1 MKILNITT
9 LWLASHHDT
18 FVVPSNETYIGIYF
32 ILKFN
37 NNSKYLWLGI
47 SLKVVNVYLHI
58 QALVSYLLLSQPP
71 SLVYL

>member
-1 MKILNITT
+1 MILLLCPQMKLI
-9 LWLASHHDT
+9 S
-18 FVVPSNETYIGIYF
+18 FYF

-37 NNSKYLWLGI
+37 NNSI

-58 QALVSYLLLSQPP
+58 QALVSYLLLVQPP